1 MLEVNGRYFYLAAW
15 FDGMPLSIDD
25 VTEYHCQA
33 VAEQLARIHNI
44 EVRETE
50 KSSAVL
56 DIDFDRYLERC
67 QKASLP
73 FAELLNENLELLKNT
88 LSRCNQ
94 SISKVPSVLTF
105 CHNDY
110 DLKNVLWNKDQFRI
124 IDLEAVGFNN
134 PYREIMS
141 SALSWSGADDLRFDE
156 KMFDVY
162 LDSYFRNSR
171 LDLKI
176 NWADVYDAE
185 TGRLTWLEF
194 NLDKALKE
202 DASAEEKEAAIREIN
217 KTINRIICFDKI
229 REAVLAN
236 EKLK

>member
-1 MLEVNGRYFYLAAW
+1 MIL
-15 FDGMPLSIDD
+15 
-25 VTEYHCQA
+25 
-33 VAEQLARIHNI
+33 
-44 EVRETE
+44 
-50 KSSAVL
+50 
-56 DIDFDRYLERC
+56 
-67 QKASLP
+67 
-73 FAELLNENLELLKNT
+73 
-88 LSRCNQ
+88 
-94 SISKVPSVLTF
+94 
-105 CHNDY
+105 
-110 DLKNVLWNKDQFRI
+110 FRI